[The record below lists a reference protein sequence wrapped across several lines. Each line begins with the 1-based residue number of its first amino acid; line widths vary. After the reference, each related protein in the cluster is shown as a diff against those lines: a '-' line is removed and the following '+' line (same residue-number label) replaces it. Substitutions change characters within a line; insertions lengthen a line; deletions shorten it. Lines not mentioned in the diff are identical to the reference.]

1 MVIHSVIVLFA
12 WFGSLMLAFW
22 LANSTIPDEIDP
34 RDRIKGSN
42 ESHFLK
48 G

>member
-1 MVIHSVIVLFA
+1 MIMHSIIILFT
-12 WFGSLMLAFW
+12 WLGSLLLAFW
-22 LANSTIPDEIDP
+22 LANSATPDEIDP
-34 RDRIKGSN
+34 RDRIKGSK